1 MIPNVPVPWYQM
13 QNSPNHKW
21 SIGDFARS
29 ALTQCNLTSLEASL
43 ELEHREIALVDEI
56 LFRNRSCSTSESWAI
71 SLEHGSGTPQWP
83 RPLFPF
89 AGQRFYCRFGESS
102 SRKDETQ
109 FLRSIFV
116 KKNLLKSSSNPILLC
131 TLPEPQP
138 APPGPSASLRQS
150 ILRRIPWS
158 PAIL

>member
-13 QNSPNHKW
+13 QNSPNHKG

-56 LFRNRSCSTSESWAI
+56 LFRNRPCSTSKSWAI
-71 SLEHGSGTPQWP
+71 SLEHGSGTPKWP

-89 AGQRFYCRFGESS
+89 AGERFYCRFGESS

-116 KKNLLKSSSNPILLC
+116 KKNLLKSSSNHIWLSSLGATMLARSLLGRC
-131 TLPEPQP
+131 
-138 APPGPSASLRQS
+138 PSPVFDFDFDL
-150 ILRRIPWS
+150 I
-158 PAIL
+158 